1 MSHGVGFVSCILC
14 GLNVD
19 IRKFKNCIKKWL
31 QSRNGVH
38 LAWFLQFVVLIY
50 LVMQHLSQG
59 ATILVM
65 KDSFCLAPGITA
77 NHFSNLARSRSIWLA
92 CRRGGTDSAL
102 VDCQLLTLITS
113 HMCHSKHMR
122 CTDVINGTDVINNR
136 IPEWLSLQPM
146 NKDNEHEFE
155 IL

>member
-31 QSRNGVH
+31 QSWNGVH

-77 NHFSNLARSRSIWLA
+77 NHFSDLATGRSMWLGY
-92 CRRGGTDSAL
+92 RRGGIDSAL
-102 VDCQLLTLITS
+102 VDCQSLTLIIS
-113 HMCHSKHMR
+113 HMCHSRYMT
-122 CTDVINGTDVINNR
+122 CTDMINGIVVINGRTL
-136 IPEWLSLQPM
+136 EWLNLLSM
-146 NKDNEHEFE
+146 KIVTTN
-155 IL
+155 